1 MVCATLD
8 LLQHARFNVEQWVM
22 RKAERGGQCHM
33 SHRWWAAWHSMTGA
47 ARMVHRGDA

>member
-22 RKAERGGQCHM
+22 RRQSAGGNVICPT
-33 SHRWWAAWHSMTGA
+33 AG
-47 ARMVHRGDA
+47 GPLGIP